1 MSTDCQELHSVTP
14 SIGTSDP
21 DVEAYLARVKMD
33 IEKLLADTRAGWKNQ
48 TASSER
54 PSPHVMRARG

>member
-1 MSTDCQELHSVTP
+1 MSADYQEFVLVMP

-33 IEKLLADTRAGWKNQ
+33 IGKLLADTRAGWKNQ

-54 PSPHVMRARG
+54 PRPHVMRTRG